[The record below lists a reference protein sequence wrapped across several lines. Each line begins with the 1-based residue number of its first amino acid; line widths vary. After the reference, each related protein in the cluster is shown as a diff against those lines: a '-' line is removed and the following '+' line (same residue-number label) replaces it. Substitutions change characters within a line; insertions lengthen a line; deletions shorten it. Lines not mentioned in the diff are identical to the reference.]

1 MHQHLSVIFITLMYQ
16 IIKEWRCIASA
27 IDWSSSYR
35 VIEERDNV
43 PPPDWWGR
51 KFRIIPDINSIECS
65 RKYESEQ
72 RLVWINHGELNNATR
87 RLSAR
92 HAHDRQL
99 VPAQTAGYSSINKQ
113 TKNPC
118 QRVHIII
125 NNQKKTKN
133 MFVVHKHRD
142 RDLAKNECRCLNHAT
157 SWARVSP
164 PVIHHSRHLILVRHV
179 KRIDDAQRAKNEKW
193 KDVGNQTLDGNS
205 TLLRSSA
212 VG

>member
-125 NNQKKTKN
+125 NNQKRRKICLSYTNIGIGTWPKTSADVWITRQVGQE
-133 MFVVHKHRD
+133 FLHLWFIIHVIWFWWDTSSEYR
-142 RDLAKNECRCLNHAT
+142 RCPTAK
-157 SWARVSP
+157 
-164 PVIHHSRHLILVRHV
+164 
-179 KRIDDAQRAKNEKW
+179 KEKW
-193 KDVGNQTLDGNS
+193 KDDGNQTLDGDS